1 MAQIP
6 QQSVDS
12 ALQILSALEPL
23 PLALYWEYQDAAT
36 TVLFVVNVADQSASS
51 VEQTYFK
58 QLVPSLCALIPDP
71 ETGPLP
77 SWMVVFQNQASRTI
91 TACCSQDMQ
100 GAL

>member
-12 ALQILSALEPL
+12 ALRVLSALEPT
-23 PLALYWEYQDAAT
+23 PLALYWEYQDVAT

-58 QLVPSLCALIPDP
+58 QLVPQLCALIPDP

-77 SWMVVFQNQASRTI
+77 AWMVVFQDQASKTI
-91 TACCSQDMQ
+91 TVCCSQDMQ